1 MNRIAFSR
9 AGLKAARRLSISN
22 DPHTSGQSP
31 PMTPY
36 ADVCLEVDRPEFAI
50 GGDNGDMNLFKYSG
64 GLPRYILVHHLVHG
78 AQGNGGRCG

>member
-1 MNRIAFSR
+1 
-9 AGLKAARRLSISN
+9 
-22 DPHTSGQSP
+22 
-31 PMTPY
+31 MTPY